1 MFLLSFPTRERGLKS
16 LYDYNIADMYG
27 SFPTRERG
35 LKSAIALDKLL
46 LLVSFPT
53 RERGLKLPL
62 INAVSDTPCRSP
74 RGNVD

>member
-1 MFLLSFPTRERGLKS
+1 MFLLSFPTRERGLKFKCV
-16 LYDYNIADMYG
+16 LLFINNI
-27 SFPTRERG
+27 
-35 LKSAIALDKLL
+35 
-46 LLVSFPT
+46 VSFPT